1 MESLIGAAR
10 RLTLAK
16 TGGLCTDSGVFYIA
30 EYPVLDI
37 IRHEQLQDDGWID
50 HLNTDWLI
58 TLYSMIYQLA
68 GHAVK
73 SACQITN
80 SAKGLH
86 VDTRGRV

>member
-50 HLNTDWLI
+50 HLNTD
-58 TLYSMIYQLA
+58 
-68 GHAVK
+68 
-73 SACQITN
+73 
-80 SAKGLH
+80 
-86 VDTRGRV
+86 